1 MRTLALVTLAAVAAC
16 SRTGTGT
23 GVRTDITARIQS
35 VQAPIT
41 QCYADALQRNR
52 KLRGM
57 MVLQLD
63 AAADSGQFEHITLS
77 RDEPGDPGL
86 RQCVIGHV
94 ASLKLEKPQRT
105 AVQFAYPIN
114 FQPTK

>member
-1 MRTLALVTLAAVAAC
+1 MRTFTLVTLALAAC
-16 SRTGTGT
+16 ARTGTGA

-57 MVLQLD
+57 MVAQLD

-86 RQCVIGHV
+86 RQCVIDQL
-94 ASLKLEKPQRT
+94 ASLKLAKPQRT
-105 AVQFAYPIN
+105 AVQFSYPFD